1 MIETFAMLGAAIN
14 EAEQK
19 AQAIASSETSRRNSR
34 ANRDMKIINANLS
47 KILMINEALWELIRD
62 KHGLTETDLHEKLY
76 EVDMRDGVLDGKNQ
90 RKASECS
97 GCGRM
102 VSSRHPACLYCGNV
116 IDSSVFTLD

>member
-1 MIETFAMLGAAIN
+1 MLSTFAMLGAAIN

-34 ANRDMKIINANLS
+34 ANRDMKIVNANLS

-76 EVDMRDGVLDGKNQ
+76 EIDMRDGVLDGKNQ
-90 RKASECS
+90 RKATECS

-116 IDSSVFTLD
+116 IDNSVFTLT

>member
-1 MIETFAMLGAAIN
+1 MIGTFAMVGAAFN
-14 EAEQK
+14 EAERR
-19 AQAIASSETSRRNSR
+19 AEAVASRQASRRNTR
-34 ANRDMKIINANLS
+34 ADRDMKIINANLS

-76 EVDMRDGVLDGKNQ
+76 EIDMRDGVLDGKNQ

-102 VSSRHPACLYCGNV
+102 VSARHPACLYCGNV
-116 IDSSVFTLD
+116 IDNSVFTLT

>member
-1 MIETFAMLGAAIN
+1 MLETFVMLSAAIN

-34 ANRDMKIINANLS
+34 ANRDMKIVNANLS
-47 KILMINEALWELIRD
+47 KILMINEALWEIIRD

-76 EVDMRDGVLDGKNQ
+76 EIDMRDGVLDGKNQ

-102 VSSRHPACLYCGNV
+102 VSARHPACLYCGNI
-116 IDSSVFTLD
+116 IDNSVFTLT